1 MSVCECKDCRYVREA
16 DMRNEVP
23 MRIVI
28 DSDGMRMERMKLHES
43 PKPDEQSG
51 KIVTCEEKEKD
62 SYEKYLDEQLEYIT
76 WYQRDERN
84 GLIILWSTASFLVG
98 MALGVIGMA
107 VFGWEL

>member
-1 MSVCECKDCRYVREA
+1 MSECECKDCRYVHQAE
-16 DMRNEVP
+16 MRNEVP
-23 MRIVI
+23 MRIAI

-43 PKPDEQSG
+43 QKPDEQNEKTVIS
-51 KIVTCEEKEKD
+51 EEEEQD

-107 VFGWEL
+107 VFGW